1 MKREHAWRVFAGEFN
16 DASFELKGE
25 GEMAPSYVITPLGGK
40 VNRLFIVGVLTD
52 VEQVSEG
59 GEFVRAHISDPT
71 GVFTVFSGQF
81 QPEVTEQLAA
91 IEVPSFVALVG
102 KSRGY
107 KPEDSDVLYASVRPE
122 RIVQV
127 DASVRDWWIL
137 ETCQRTK
144 ERIEAM
150 TEAKKMDNDVA
161 SELKRLGYSRT
172 TAEGVSLSL
181 ERYEDIDVVRYVE
194 MIRDAVDYIADTGRT
209 AKDENQPFDELA
221 ATQKST
227 KIDEK
232 PASEEDKDFKVIE
245 DTVLEVIKE
254 VEGDEGASWDLI
266 SEKCQTAGVE
276 KDAVEEALNSLM
288 DKGLIYEP
296 MLGTIK
302 TT

>member
-1 MKREHAWRVFAGEFN
+1 MKREHAWRVFAAEFN
-16 DASFELKGE
+16 DAAFELKGE
-25 GEMAPSYVITPLGGK
+25 EEMAPSYIITPLGGK
-40 VNRLFIVGVLTD
+40 INRLFIVGVLTD

-81 QPEVTEQLAA
+81 QPEITEQLTA

-107 KPEDSDVLYASVRPE
+107 MPEDGDVLYASVRPE
-122 RIVQV
+122 RIYQV
-127 DASVRDWWIL
+127 DASVRDRWIV

-150 TEAKKMDNDVA
+150 IEAKKMDTDIA
-161 SELKRLGYSRT
+161 SELSKIGFNKPVS
-172 TAEGVSLSL
+172 EGVELSL
-181 ERYEDIDVVRYVE
+181 KRYDFIDVNRYVSMLKE
-194 MIRDAVDYIADTGRT
+194 AIEYIASAG
-209 AKDENQPFDELA
+209 E
-221 ATQKST
+221 
-227 KIDEK
+227 I
-232 PASEEDKDFKVIE
+232 PASEVVGIETEDATPSGPQKKESKEDDAFRQIE
-245 DTVLEVIKE
+245 DTVLEIIKE
-254 VEGDEGASWDLI
+254 IEGEDGASWDDI
-266 SEKCQTAGVE
+266 SEKCQKAGIE
-276 KDAVEEALNSLM
+276 KDMIEEALNSLM